1 MKVIGITGLAGSGKS
16 ELATALADLGATVID
31 VDTIG
36 HACLKDELI
45 KKEVVKVFGSE
56 ILDGEGEIMRPAL
69 GRLVFADEQSIAKLN
84 AVMHPPMVQ
93 RVEQLLREM
102 EENKQTD
109 AAVIDAALL
118 FQMGLQKFCNIIVFV
133 DCPADIRAKRLQ
145 SARRLTDVNTQRLDR
160 LQRETEKNRREAHH
174 IFQNSGGREDIR
186 GYARSLLAR

>member
-1 MKVIGITGLAGSGKS
+1 LAGSGKS
-16 ELATALADLGATVID
+16 ELAKALADLGAAVID
-31 VDTIG
+31 VDKIG

-45 KKEVVKVFGSE
+45 KKEVVKVFGIE

-93 RVEQLLREM
+93 RVEKLLREM
-102 EENKQTD
+102 EENKRTD
-109 AAVIDAALL
+109 AVVIDAALL
-118 FQMGLQKFCNIIVFV
+118 FQMGLQSFCNIIVFV

-186 GYARSLLAR
+186 GFARSLLAR